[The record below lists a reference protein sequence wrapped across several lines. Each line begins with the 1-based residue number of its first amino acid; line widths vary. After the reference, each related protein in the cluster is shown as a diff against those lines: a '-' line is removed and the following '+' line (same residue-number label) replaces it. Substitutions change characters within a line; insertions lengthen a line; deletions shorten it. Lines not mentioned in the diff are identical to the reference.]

1 MGAMTRILR
10 ARLLGPG
17 LIAASL
23 VWLGACYVW
32 REMKIWVPLEN
43 APIPLK
49 QGQVQTR
56 EFEINLESF
65 YGIGISPCEPW
76 QHFEYAYEPSRE
88 WRWSVLSGG
97 QTVAQ
102 GSRAPVGGYLGT
114 FRARKGRYVLRV
126 TPGESPAV
134 PTSVSISECGARW
147 NEADQRIVNAFL
159 LSVAI
164 LLVNLFCAIFI
175 AITRKIERRE
185 VQARAYSLTQPG
197 SQGSSP
203 PFDSMIRHPWVVR
216 PSLKSD
222 FAKPSWVGLV
232 FCLTWGVALMGFWMV
247 HLSNDPSTKGLPVR
261 LLRPGVWGQRMP
273 NLDPLVVRVSCA
285 VDCASPYPPYDWL
298 HPDDEMRKRRIP
310 IWRKQVAPV
319 VYFDSQRISWE
330 QLGPLLD
337 RGLSLRPPDWPVY
350 VQGDAILE
358 WKDVV
363 QAIDIVRGKGAQV
376 VLLTNKGPS
385 R

>member
-1 MGAMTRILR
+1 MGRILR
-10 ARLLGPG
+10 AGVLGPG

-23 VWLGACYVW
+23 VWLGACYAW
-32 REMKIWVPLEN
+32 REMQIWVPLHN

-49 QGQVQTR
+49 QGQVQSP

-65 YGIGISPCEPW
+65 YGIGISPWEPW
-76 QHFEYAYEPSRE
+76 QHSEYANEPSRE
-88 WRWSVLSGG
+88 WRWSVLNGG

-102 GSRAPVGGYLGT
+102 GSRVPVGGYLGT
-114 FRARKGRYVLRV
+114 FRARKGLYVLRV

-147 NEADQRIVNAFL
+147 NEADQRIANAFRL
-159 LSVAI
+159 FVAI
-164 LLVNLFCAIFI
+164 LLANLFGAIFV

-197 SQGSSP
+197 SQGP
-203 PFDSMIRHPWVVR
+203 APRVDSMIRHPWVSR
-216 PSLKSD
+216 PSLKPD

-232 FCLTWGVALMGFWMV
+232 FWLTWGVALMGFWMV
-247 HLSNDPSTKGLPVR
+247 HLAIDVSFKGLPVR
-261 LLRPGVWGQRMP
+261 LLRPGVQGQRMP

-285 VDCASPYPPYDWL
+285 EDCALPYPPYDWL
-298 HPDDEMRKRRIP
+298 HPDMRNRRIAV
-310 IWRKQVAPV
+310 WQKRVAPV
-319 VYFDSQRISWE
+319 VYFNSQRISWE

-337 RGLSLRPPDWPVY
+337 RELPRRPPDWPVY
-350 VQGDAILE
+350 VQGDVNLE
-358 WKDVV
+358 WKSVV
-363 QAIDIVRGKGAQV
+363 RAIDIVRGKGAQV
-376 VLLTNKGPS
+376 VLLTDRGPS